1 MPKAQYGSDVVV
13 DLMQRFGIEY
23 ASLNPG
29 SSFRGL
35 HDSIVNYGQN
45 NPQIITCQHE
55 EIAIQIAHG
64 YARVPGRPMV
74 AIVHDVVGLLHGA
87 MAVYYAHLDRVPLM
101 LMGATGPMDTT
112 RRRPLIDWTH
122 TALVQGNAVRDFVR
136 WDDQPFTI
144 DGFPDSFARAN
155 RICQTN
161 PQGPVYLCWDAGLQE
176 DALDHE
182 VPLPNP
188 ARSQPPA

>member
-1 MPKAQYGSDVVV
+1 MAKAQYGSDVVV

-45 NPQIITCQHE
+45 NPKIITCQHE

-64 YARVPGRPMV
+64 YARVTGKPMV

-87 MAVYYAHLDRVPLM
+87 MAVYYAHLD
-101 LMGATGPMDTT
+101 
-112 RRRPLIDWTH
+112 
-122 TALVQGNAVRDFVR
+122 
-136 WDDQPFTI
+136 
-144 DGFPDSFARAN
+144 
-155 RICQTN
+155 
-161 PQGPVYLCWDAGLQE
+161 
-176 DALDHE
+176 HE
-182 VPLPNP
+182 VPLPDP
-188 ARSQPPA
+188 ARSQPPAPLTGDPATLEQIADLLVKAEMPVILTEYTGRAKAGFDALIDLAEWIGAGVIDLHERQNFPTTHPLA